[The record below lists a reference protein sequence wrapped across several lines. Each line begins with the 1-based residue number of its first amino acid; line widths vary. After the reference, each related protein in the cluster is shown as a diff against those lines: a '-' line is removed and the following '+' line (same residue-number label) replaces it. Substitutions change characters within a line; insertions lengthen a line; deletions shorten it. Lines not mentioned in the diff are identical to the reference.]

1 MVNKVKEVDA
11 VPPNHGPMKSI
22 LFRETWG
29 AAPAGPLHRDNTACG
44 EYMAGVAPANL
55 HGWYHASTVWRGNP
69 DRRHSPFRVARAG
82 GRPCLTKAPGTPPWG
97 VALVLTTGPRPWRDY
112 EVAARLAVRG
122 HEPVGLV
129 ARYRTAR
136 DFVAATFEGGMFK
149 LVRMAEGVPTVL
161 VARPMVPPRRLTQV
175 RLAVAGDRITAR
187 VGRATLHARD
197 GSFDCGGIGIWAEG
211 GLTCGAITVS
221 IGEAERR
228 RLANEAASV
237 ARRAARARQ
246 AWPPMRLMAEVD
258 VRGHALGRQLRLAD
272 LDGDGRSELL
282 FAVPA
287 LHAGRR
293 WTYQKLVRLSALTV
307 EGRVLWERGAF
318 PANAVPITCDLPV
331 QAADRGR
338 GMEVV
343 AAFGP
348 SLEVLDPRTGRTRQR
363 VTTPVPPRMEP
374 YWNEISQ
381 YWGDGAG
388 DDLPR
393 LIPDSLRLCNLAG
406 RHPFGDILI
415 KDRYH
420 CAWGLDGRTLRALW
434 AHRCNTGHFPF
445 TCDLDGA
452 GRDLVILGYSR
463 LDHSGKLVGRLV
475 LGDHPD
481 ACFAYRDGNGIRHIL
496 HPCGE
501 AGLVDDRSDGKVE
514 ELHLGHVQH
523 LSVANFDPSRPG
535 LERIV
540 VTYHG
545 AEGIVVLLDE
555 QNRILRKVERYAA
568 GAVCQPVNWTGDG
581 REMIAFSPRPGDG
594 GLWNGQLDLAVPFP
608 DGPRP
613 GRYLEVHDVLGL
625 GVDQVI
631 VWDEERLHVYGPAT
645 LPRPGR
651 RRYAPVRSW
660 PNTSNY
666 QVNFS
671 LPEWRTARRPGAR

>member
-1 MVNKVKEVDA
+1 M
-11 VPPNHGPMKSI
+11 
-22 LFRETWG
+22 G
-29 AAPAGPLHRDNTACG
+29 AGFQPAHPL
-44 EYMAGVAPANL
+44 
-55 HGWYHASTVWRGNP
+55 
-69 DRRHSPFRVARAG
+69 
-82 GRPCLTKAPGTPPWG
+82 
-97 VALVLTTGPRPWRDY
+97 
-112 EVAARLAVRG
+112 
-122 HEPVGLV
+122 
-129 ARYRTAR
+129 
-136 DFVAATFEGGMFK
+136 
-149 LVRMAEGVPTVL
+149 
-161 VARPMVPPRRLTQV
+161 Q
-175 RLAVAGDRITAR
+175 
-187 VGRATLHARD
+187 
-197 GSFDCGGIGIWAEG
+197 
-211 GLTCGAITVS
+211 
-221 IGEAERR
+221 
-228 RLANEAASV
+228 
-237 ARRAARARQ
+237 
-246 AWPPMRLMAEVD
+246 AEVD

-282 FAVPA
+282 FAAPA
-287 LHAGRR
+287 PHTGRR
-293 WTYQKLVRLSALTV
+293 WTYQKLARLSALTLD
-307 EGRVLWERGAF
+307 GRVLWERGAF
-318 PANAVPITCDLPV
+318 PSDAEAITRDLPF

-343 AAFGP
+343 AAFGA
-348 SLEVLDPRTGRTRQR
+348 SLEILDPLNGATRQR
-363 VTTPVPPRMEP
+363 AATPQPPRMEP

-393 LIPDSLRLCNLAG
+393 LIPDSLRLCNLVG

-481 ACFAYRDGNGIRHIL
+481 ACFAYRDGNGIRNIL

-540 VTYHG
+540 VTYQG
-545 AEGIVVLLDE
+545 AEGIVIMLDE

-625 GVDQVI
+625 GVDKVI